1 MGDTLA
7 SFRELKGIGPATEAR
22 LHETGIYTWDALAT
36 AAAALAAVRG
46 DGDTLRDVLEAV
58 AERRAE
64 DRAATDGLP
73 GNSERLESF
82 VLRLTVAADGQPR
95 RSQLTHVRTMAEQT
109 WAGWVPAEVASFI
122 EGRSGVRPEMAA
134 VEEPP
139 GQGRS
144 PAGRRATASHAPAS
158 ADHVLLLDA
167 GKAIGGADRDIN
179 LVVTNTRSARGDFGY
194 RATLAARQLGEE
206 GHGGGWT
213 TVGSRRGTGSP
224 AQEVSLAFPAVRLP
238 HGVHRLQLRL
248 EVQLATPAGRP
259 PALALA

>member
-22 LHETGIYTWDALAT
+22 LHETGIYSWDALAT

-64 DRAATDGLP
+64 DRSATDGLK
-73 GNSERLESF
+73 GNSERLELF
-82 VLRLTVAADGQPR
+82 VLRLAVAADGQPR
-95 RSQLTHVRTMAEQT
+95 RSQLTHVRTMAEQS
-109 WAGWVPAEVASFI
+109 WAGWAPAEIASFI
-122 EGRSGVRPEMAA
+122 EGRSGVRPGTPA
-134 VEEPP
+134 VEEPA
-139 GQGRS
+139 GRERS
-144 PAGRRATASHAPAS
+144 AARRRATASRTPPS

-179 LVVTNTRSARGDFGY
+179 LVVTNTRAARGDFGY
-194 RATLAARQLGEE
+194 RATLAARRLGEE
-206 GHGGGWT
+206 GQGGGWT

-224 AQEVSLAFPAVRLP
+224 AHEVSLGFPAVRLP

-248 EVQLATPAGRP
+248 EVELAEPAGKP
-259 PALALA
+259 PSLALA